1 MLIRLKLSL
10 IQGAV
15 GSLPNRILDIFWKL
29 VNGFC
34 CWPYNFVSSILIH
47 LMSLLVCTL
56 CAIEPHVYVSTYKLL
71 TLKANLKYQ
80 VIEDR
85 PRTLYYSF
93 LRKILRPGWLGQVIV
108 QLFVWWCYIWYST
121 NHGCTQ
127 NIIMLVLVA
136 QPQYQYTFIG
146 EQDICLLGSDLRSQ

>member
-15 GSLPNRILDIFWKL
+15 GSLPNRITSLDIFWKL

-34 CWPYNFVSSILIH
+34 CWPYYFVSSKLIH
-47 LMSLLVCTL
+47 HVTFGVHYVCNFKNGTTCIYFNL
-56 CAIEPHVYVSTYKLL
+56 YTTRIESQFEIPS
-71 TLKANLKYQ
+71 YQ
-80 VIEDR
+80 
-85 PRTLYYSF
+85 TLYYLF
-93 LRKILRPGWLGQVIV
+93 LRKILRPSWIGQVIV
-108 QLFVWWCYIWYST
+108 QLLVWWCYIGT